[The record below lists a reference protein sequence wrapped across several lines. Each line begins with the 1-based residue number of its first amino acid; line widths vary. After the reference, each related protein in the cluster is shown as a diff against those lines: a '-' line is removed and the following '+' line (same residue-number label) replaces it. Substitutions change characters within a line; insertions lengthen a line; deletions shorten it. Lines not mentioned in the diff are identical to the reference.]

1 MENIETLFKRL
12 EQEKHYVGLALLI
25 ERNGKTIFQDSF
37 GYQNLQAQ
45 TPIQEDT
52 IYHLYSM
59 SKALTAA
66 AILLLAERKQLSLKD
81 PLSHYYPSFAH
92 PLVAKDKGSYPAKRE
107 ILLQDLLDMS
117 SGLPYPEETI
127 SGKAVGRCFE
137 ELIARLGS
145 AHEMTTQ
152 EFVESLSSCPLVSE
166 PGEEWH
172 YGPSAD
178 ILGGIVEKV
187 SGMSFSDFLKKEF
200 FDPLGMKDTAFYIPL
215 EKKDRLCTI
224 YEMPGATYPNLTK
237 PEEYHGSNIGI
248 TDFTKEPSFLSGGA
262 GLFSTLGDYHHFLT
276 MLLNDGVFA
285 GRRILGKEAIR
296 SFQKNHFPTAL
307 SSWASLAGY
316 GYSNLMRVLVDPRMA
331 QIPVAPGEYG
341 WDGWSGPYFAIDP
354 KEKTILLAMT
364 GTLGYDPTE
373 DRRRIK
379 RALY

>member
-1 MENIETLFKRL
+1 MENLETLFKTL
-12 EQEKHYVGLALLI
+12 EKEKHYVGLALWI
-25 ERNGKTIFQDSF
+25 EQNGKTVFKDSF
-37 GYQNLQAQ
+37 GYRSLK
-45 TPIQEDT
+45 TKSPIQDDT

-59 SKALTAA
+59 SKALTAS
-66 AILLLAERKQLSLKD
+66 AILLLEERKQLSLKD

-92 PLVAKDKGSYPAKRE
+92 PLVVHGKGSHPAKRE

-117 SGLPYPEETI
+117 SGLPYPDESV
-127 SGKAVGRCFE
+127 SGKAVNSCFNA
-137 ELIARLGS
+137 LIARLGS

-172 YGPSAD
+172 YGLSAD
-178 ILGGIVEKV
+178 ILGGVVEKV
-187 SGMSFSDFLKKEF
+187 SGMRFSSFLKKEF
-200 FDPLGMKDTAFYIPL
+200 FDPLGMKDTAFFIPL

-224 YEMPGATYPNLTK
+224 YEMPGATYPSLTK
-237 PEEYHGSNIGI
+237 PEEYHGQNIGI

-262 GLFSTLGDYHHFLT
+262 GLYSTLGDYHRFLS
-276 MLLNDGVFA
+276 MLLNDGVFE
-285 GRRILGKEAIR
+285 GKRILSKEAIH
-296 SFQKNHFPTAL
+296 SFQKNHYPTPL
-307 SSWASLAGY
+307 SSWPSLSGY
-316 GYSNLMRVLVDPRMA
+316 GYANLMRVLVDPALA

-354 KEKTILLAMT
+354 KKKTILLAMT
-364 GTLGYDPTE
+364 GTLGYDPSE